1 MSTRIQ
7 RERCILIC
15 CRASG
20 AAALS
25 SPPCKAPMV
34 SPYSG
39 PFFAR
44 ALVPPQTGVPL
55 PRIVPRHTQPPPSAI
70 LPSITASTLRA
81 AGSVPDRPVTASD
94 LPPSQNLP
102 RSMQSQSVPCRG
114 ADGQRAG
121 HQHHRDRY
129 AQDFGLKS
137 QDRAGRVVQKSE
149 FSVGR
154 ECLAPAGSSASH
166 NDDPAGFNRVRA
178 EEQEQR
184 HDQRRSNEFSH

>member
-1 MSTRIQ
+1 M
-7 RERCILIC
+7 
-15 CRASG
+15 
-20 AAALS
+20 LS
-25 SPPCKAPMV
+25 RGR
-34 SPYSG
+34 G
-39 PFFAR
+39 PDAM
-44 ALVPPQTGVPL
+44 LTK
-55 PRIVPRHTQPPPSAI
+55 PSATI
-70 LPSITASTLRA
+70 CLQGRPWFDA
-81 AGSVPDRPVTASD
+81 AQLARLVRRSQHRRRPRSAPIADGGQPGSVPDRPVTASD
-94 LPPSQNLP
+94 PPPSQNLP

-137 QDRAGRVVQKSE
+137 QDRAGRVVHKSE